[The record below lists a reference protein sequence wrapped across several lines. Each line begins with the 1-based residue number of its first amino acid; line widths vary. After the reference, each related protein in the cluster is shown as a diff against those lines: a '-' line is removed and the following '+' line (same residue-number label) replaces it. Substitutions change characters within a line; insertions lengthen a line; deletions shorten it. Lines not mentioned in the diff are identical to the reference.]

1 MDGYVESWSFVAEY
15 CLYVLIAVIG
25 MLQLIATRWQIR
37 GISFFRNKGW
47 GYAFGII
54 AIAAVFIWF
63 FRFTGL
69 KLAQP
74 TFDTPPQLFWLSIST
89 FLAVAVT
96 LAISSIV
103 NRKLAPHSEGDD
115 RDEGIEALKR
125 KTYWRAIAR
134 YFKDKAR

>member
-1 MDGYVESWSFVAEY
+1 MDGYVGSWLFVAEY
-15 CLYVLIAVIG
+15 CFYVFIAVIG

-47 GYAFGII
+47 GYAFGTV

-69 KLAQP
+69 DLAQP
-74 TFDTPPQLFWLSIST
+74 TFDTPPQLFWLSLST
-89 FLAVAVT
+89 FLAVVFT
-96 LAISSIV
+96 LGLSSIV
-103 NRKLAPHSEGDD
+103 NRKLVAPGDD
-115 RDEGIEALKR
+115 DDGDEGLEALKR
-125 KTYWRAIAR
+125 KTYWRAISR